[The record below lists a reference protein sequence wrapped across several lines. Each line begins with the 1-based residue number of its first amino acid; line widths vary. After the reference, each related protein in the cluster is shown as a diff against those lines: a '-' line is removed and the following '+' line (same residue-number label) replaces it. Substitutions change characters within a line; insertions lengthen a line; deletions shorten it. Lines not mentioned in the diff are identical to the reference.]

1 MLPTSTRSEQQC
13 STSDIPF
20 ETFETTIPQMFV
32 SWPVW
37 MDMCTLCALYD
48 QCNAGFVA
56 KKKNENPRCY
66 GWRVGDLGGQNDD
79 CHHQSAARQRGA
91 QYPLEGYPSRIP
103 KKSLEYL
110 VRMSNY
116 VKLYFSGQDVKQYYD
131 GIMMVLLVL

>member
-1 MLPTSTRSEQQC
+1 MLPTFTRSEQQC

-20 ETFETTIPQMFV
+20 ETFETTITQMFV

-56 KKKNENPRCY
+56 KKNENPRCY

-116 VKLYFSGQDVKQYYD
+116 VKLYFSVGANS
-131 GIMMVLLVL
+131 IMMYYP